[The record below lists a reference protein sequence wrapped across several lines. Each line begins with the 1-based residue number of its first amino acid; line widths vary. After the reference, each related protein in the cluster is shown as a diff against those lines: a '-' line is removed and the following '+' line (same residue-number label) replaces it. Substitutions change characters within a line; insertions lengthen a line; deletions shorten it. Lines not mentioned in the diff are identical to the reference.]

1 MSTEANFRMIRP
13 VDVLDAN
20 VTNTSVPEAVVAAYA
35 GGTTYALGARSGTTV
50 GTVQTVYESLQNAN
64 TGHTPASSPTWWK
77 LLGVVYAAYAGGTTY
92 AAGDIVSNIATDV
105 HELYKSQVAGNIGN
119 ALTDT
124 TKWLKLGSTNARAM
138 FDDTYESQTTNA
150 DSIVVVLAMGTV
162 TNTLFLGNLDA
173 SSIDVVQSG
182 SGYTRH
188 LNLNS
193 HPVTNWYDFN
203 YEDLI
208 RIQDAVLTDIPPF
221 PGSTITITINNP
233 GGIAKCGIALLGKGI
248 SIGTTQQDMSASFVS
263 FSGTTTDGFGYT
275 TFAKRGSIKT
285 LDLEVDIFEGFEDE
299 AFRLLEKFSDVAMLF
314 ITAGKSTL
322 GMLYGTLTGWTVP
335 KGFSGKKAPIKL
347 KGLK

>member
-1 MSTEANFRMIRP
+1 MSTDADFRMIRP

-20 VTNTSVPEAVVAAYA
+20 LVSTSVPEATVANYA
-35 GGTTYALGARSGTTV
+35 GGTTYALGARSGDTV

-77 LLGVVYAAYAGGTTY
+77 RLGVVYAAYNVGTSFGL
-92 AAGDIVSNIATDV
+92 GDIVSNIATDV
-105 HELYKSQVAGNIGN
+105 HDLYKSQVAGNIGN

-138 FDDTYESQTTNA
+138 YDDTYESQTTNA
-150 DSIVVVLAMGTV
+150 DSIVSVHSMGTV

-173 SSIDVVQSG
+173 SSVDVVQSG

-193 HPVTNWYDFN
+193 HPVTNWYDWW
-203 YEDLI
+203 YEDVV
-208 RIQDAVLTDIPPF
+208 RIQDAVLTDVPPY
-221 PGSTITITINNP
+221 PASTITVSINYP
-233 GGIAKCGIALLGKGI
+233 GSIAKCGIALLGKGI

-285 LDLEVDIFEGFEDE
+285 LDLEVDIFPGYEDE
-299 AFRLLEKFSDVAMLF
+299 AYRLLEKFSDVVMLF
-314 ITAGKSTL
+314 ITTTKNTL
-322 GMLYGTLTGWTVP
+322 GMLYGSLAGWSVP
-335 KGFSGKKAPIKL
+335 LGVNGKKAPIKL
-347 KGLK
+347 KGQK